1 MGELYPRHNK
11 QTKNPVETTGNT
23 YEIEIMMS
31 RTQKMKGLSA
41 AALILKTFNDNPY
54 LIEDLLQVR

>member
-1 MGELYPRHNK
+1 MGKLYCHEKR
-11 QTKNPVETTGNT
+11 TKNPVETTGNT

-41 AALILKTFNDNPY
+41 AALILKTFNDNP
-54 LIEDLLQVR
+54 